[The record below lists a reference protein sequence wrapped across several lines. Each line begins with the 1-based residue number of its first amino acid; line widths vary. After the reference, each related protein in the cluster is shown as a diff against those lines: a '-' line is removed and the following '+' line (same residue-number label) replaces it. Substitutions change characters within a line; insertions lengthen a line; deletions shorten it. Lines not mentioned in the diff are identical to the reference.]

1 VTTTTTNHPPE
12 ELLRRAE
19 ALRLPGLLAH
29 WDQAL
34 HAEWLPQLLD
44 WEEAERARRSMERRV
59 RRARIGAFKPLI
71 DFDWS
76 WPTRCD
82 RTAIEELMSLDFLTE
97 ATNVVLFGPNGI
109 GKSTIAKNI
118 AHQALGRGHT
128 VHFANAGELLGD
140 LAALD
145 SASTRNRRLRHYAS
159 FEVLAIDEVGYL
171 SYSNRHADL
180 LFELTN
186 RRYEKKSTILTT
198 NRPFAEWNEVF
209 PNAACVVSL
218 VDRLT
223 HNAEIISLEGK
234 SYRHKEAQQ
243 RAEQRTQRRRRKKP

>member
-1 VTTTTTNHPPE
+1 VTTTNDPT
-12 ELLRRAE
+12 ELRRRAE
-19 ALRLPGLLAH
+19 ALRLHGLLAH
-29 WDQAL
+29 WEQA
-34 HAEWLPQLLD
+34 APAAWLAPLLD
-44 WEEAERARRSMERRV
+44 WEEAERHRRSMERRV
-59 RRARIGAFKPLI
+59 RRAHIGAFKPLV

-76 WPTRCD
+76 WPTKCD
-82 RTAIEELMSLDFLTE
+82 RAAIEELMSLEFLAE

-109 GKSTIAKNI
+109 GKSTIALNI
-118 AHQALGRGHT
+118 AQHALDCGHT

-145 SASTRNRRLRHYAS
+145 SASTRNRRLRHYAG
-159 FEVLAIDEVGYL
+159 FDLLAIDEVGYL

-186 RRYEKKSTILTT
+186 RRYEKKSTIVTT
-198 NRPFAEWNEVF
+198 NRPFSEWNEVF

-223 HNAEIISLEGK
+223 HHAELIALEGK
-234 SYRHKEAQQ
+234 SYRHKEAQERATQ
-243 RAEQRTQRRRRKKP
+243 RAQRRRRKKP

>member
-1 VTTTTTNHPPE
+1 MNHPE
-12 ELLRRAE
+12 QELLRRAQ
-19 ALRLPGLLAH
+19 ALRLPGLLAN
-29 WDQAL
+29 WNQA
-34 HAEWLPQLLD
+34 AQADWLPQLLS

-59 RRARIGAFKPLI
+59 RRACIGAFKPLV

-82 RTAIEELMSLDFLTE
+82 RPAIEELMSLEFIAE

-109 GKSTIAKNI
+109 GKSTIAKNL

-128 VHFANAGELLGD
+128 VHFANAGELLGG

-145 SASTRNRRLRHYAS
+145 SASARNRRLRHYAG
-159 FEVLAIDEVGYL
+159 FDVLAIDEVGYL

-234 SYRHKEAQQ
+234 SYRHKEAQE
-243 RAEQRTQRRRRKKP
+243 RAEQRAQRRRRKKT

>member
-1 VTTTTTNHPPE
+1 VTTTTNPPADP
-12 ELLRRAE
+12 ELRSRAE

-29 WDQAL
+29 WDQARGCD
-34 HAEWLPQLLD
+34 WLPRLLG

-59 RRARIGAFKPLI
+59 GRARIGAFKPLV

-76 WPTRCD
+76 WPTKCD
-82 RTAIEELMSLDFLTE
+82 RAAIEELMTLEFLAE
-97 ATNVVLFGPNGI
+97 ATNVVLFGPNGV
-109 GKSTIAKNI
+109 GKSTIAKNL
-118 AHQALGRGHT
+118 AHQALGHGYN
-128 VHFANAGELLGD
+128 VHFANAGELLGT

-145 SASTRNRRLRHYAS
+145 SASARNRKLRHYAS
-159 FEVLAIDEVGYL
+159 FDLLAIDEVGYL

-186 RRYEKKSTILTT
+186 RRYQKKSTVLTT
-198 NRPFAEWNEVF
+198 NRSFSEWHEVF

-223 HNAEIISLEGK
+223 HNAEIISVEGQ
-234 SYRHKEAQQ
+234 SYRHKEAQE
-243 RAEQRTQRRRRKKP
+243 RAEQRAQRRRRKKP

>member
-1 VTTTTTNHPPE
+1 MTTPTMKPDPE
-12 ELLRRAE
+12 LRRRAE

-29 WDQAL
+29 WDEA
-34 HAEWLPQLLD
+34 AAAAWLPQLLG

-59 RRARIGAFKPLI
+59 SLARIGAFKPLV
-71 DFDWS
+71 DFDWA
-76 WPTRCD
+76 WPAKCD
-82 RTAIEELMSLDFLTE
+82 RPAIEELMTLDFLAE

-109 GKSTIAKNI
+109 GKSTIAKNL
-118 AHQALGRGHT
+118 AHQALMHGYT
-128 VHFANAGELLGD
+128 VHFANAGELLGA

-145 SASTRNRRLRHYAS
+145 SASARNRRLRQYAR
-159 FEVLAIDEVGYL
+159 FDVLGIDEVGYL

-198 NRPFAEWNEVF
+198 NRPFSEWHEVF

-223 HNAEIISLEGK
+223 HNAELIALEGK
-234 SYRHKEAQQ
+234 SYRLKEAQE
-243 RAEQRTQRRRRKKP
+243 RAEQRAQRRRRKKP

>member
-1 VTTTTTNHPPE
+1 VTSTTNDPT
-12 ELLRRAE
+12 ELRRRAE
-19 ALRLPGLLAH
+19 TLRLHGLLAH
-29 WDQAL
+29 WDQAV
-34 HAEWLPQLLD
+34 HTTWLPPLLD
-44 WEEAERARRSMERRV
+44 WEEAERSRRSRERRL
-59 RRARIGAFKPLI
+59 RRAHIGAFKPLV

-76 WPTRCD
+76 WPTKCD
-82 RTAIEELMSLDFLTE
+82 RAAIEELMSLEFLAE

-118 AHQALGRGHT
+118 AQYALDCGHT

-145 SASTRNRRLRHYAS
+145 SASTRNRRLRHYAG
-159 FEVLAIDEVGYL
+159 FDLLAIDEVGYL

-186 RRYEKKSTILTT
+186 RRYEKKSTIVTT
-198 NRPFAEWNEVF
+198 NRPFSEWNEVF

-223 HNAEIISLEGK
+223 HHAELIALEGK
-234 SYRHKEAQQ
+234 SYRHKEAQE
-243 RAEQRTQRRRRKKP
+243 RAEQRAQRRRRKKP